1 MKLYVGNLPY
11 NITEEDLRELFLP
24 YGELDTVQLI
34 KDRHTEQS
42 KGFGFAEMLNNSHAD
57 AAIKALNESEYK
69 GRKIKVNQAQPRK
82 QTQKRRY

>member
-1 MKLYVGNLPY
+1 MKLYVGNLPF
-11 NITEEDLRELFLP
+11 NITEEDLRELFAP
-24 YGELDTVQLI
+24 YGDLDTVQLI
-34 KDRHTEQS
+34 TDRHTGQS

-82 QTQKRRY
+82 QNQRRRY